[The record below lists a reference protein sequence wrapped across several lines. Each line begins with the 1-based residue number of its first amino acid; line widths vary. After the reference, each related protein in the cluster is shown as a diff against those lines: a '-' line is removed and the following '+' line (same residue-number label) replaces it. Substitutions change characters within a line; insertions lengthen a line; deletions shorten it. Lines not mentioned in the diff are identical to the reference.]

1 MKNQIEIDGIIAKN
15 DNSEITEK
23 ELDNIMDDILELL
36 VKKGYYFGGGL
47 NLLSNK
53 DFN

>member
-23 ELDNIMDDILELL
+23 ELDDILELL